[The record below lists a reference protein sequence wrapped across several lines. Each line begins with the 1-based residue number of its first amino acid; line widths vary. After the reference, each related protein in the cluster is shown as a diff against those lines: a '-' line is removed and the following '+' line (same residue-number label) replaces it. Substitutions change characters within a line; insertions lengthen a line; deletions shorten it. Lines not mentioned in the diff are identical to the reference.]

1 MSFDVERAPR
11 PARGDAQILAA
22 LFLLAGT
29 GIAALYSAS
38 YGYAQALGKAPEH
51 FVMRQGVFALA
62 GLIVFLVSARLP
74 LARLRSASAVITIA
88 GIALLVLP
96 FLPGIGVHRNG
107 AARWFQV
114 AGQTFQPSEAW
125 KLVAILYLAHIF
137 DKKADR
143 MGDAVNAA
151 LPPLLLVALGTGLVY
166 AQNDFSTSVLIG
178 VSALAVFW
186 AAGTP
191 VSFFAAMAS
200 LAAPLAALS
209 VLTSDF
215 RLKRIISFAFPTH
228 QSESIGYQ
236 VAASTRAIASGGFL
250 GKGIGLGT
258 LKASSVPDIHAD
270 FIVAAIGEE
279 AGFLGVLA
287 LAALWAWFAWRGF
300 RVAFRSEGRY
310 ESLLAF
316 GLSVSLALQAL
327 VNVAVASGSVPATGI
342 PLPFFSAGGSSL
354 LSSACAAGLLYNLS
368 RGVAT
373 AGVES
378 EADADTSRALPAYAI
393 GAEARRG

>member
-1 MSFDVERAPR
+1 VAFDVERAPR

-51 FVMRQGVFALA
+51 FVTRQAAFALA
-62 GLIVFLVSARLP
+62 GLLVFLVSAGLP
-74 LARLRSASAVITIA
+74 LPKLRSASAVITIA

-96 FLPGIGVHRNG
+96 FVPGIGVHRNG
-107 AARWFQV
+107 ASRWFQV

-125 KLVAILYLAHIF
+125 KLASILYLAHIF
-137 DKKADR
+137 DKKAER
-143 MGDAVNAA
+143 MGDAINAA

-191 VSFFAAMAS
+191 LSFFAAMAS

-215 RLKRIISFAFPTH
+215 RLKRILSFVFPTH

-258 LKASSVPDIHAD
+258 LKASSVPEIHSD

-373 AGVES
+373 AP
-378 EADADTSRALPAYAI
+378 ADAAAAEPSYAL
-393 GAEARRG
+393 GAEAFRG

>member
-62 GLIVFLVSARLP
+62 GLVVFLVSARLP

-287 LAALWAWFAWRGF
+287 LAALWAW
-300 RVAFRSEGRY
+300 
-310 ESLLAF
+310 
-316 GLSVSLALQAL
+316 
-327 VNVAVASGSVPATGI
+327 
-342 PLPFFSAGGSSL
+342 
-354 LSSACAAGLLYNLS
+354 
-368 RGVAT
+368 
-373 AGVES
+373 
-378 EADADTSRALPAYAI
+378 
-393 GAEARRG
+393 

>member
-1 MSFDVERAPR
+1 MPFDVERAPR

-22 LFLLAGT
+22 IFLLAGT

-51 FVMRQGVFALA
+51 FVMRQAVFALA
-62 GLIVFLVSARLP
+62 ALFVFLVSARVP
-74 LARLRSASAVITIA
+74 LAWLRSAGAVITIA
-88 GIALLVLP
+88 GLVLLALP
-96 FLPGIGVHRNG
+96 FIPGIGVRRNG
-107 AARWFQV
+107 ASRWFQV

-125 KLVAILYLAHIF
+125 KLISILYLAHIF
-137 DKKADR
+137 DKKSGR
-143 MGDAVNAA
+143 MGDTVNAA
-151 LPPLLLVALGTGLVY
+151 LPPLLVIALGTGLVY
-166 AQNDFSTSVLIG
+166 AQNDFSTAVLVG

-191 VSFFAAMAS
+191 ARFFAALAS
-200 LAAPLAALS
+200 IAAPLAALS

-215 RLKRIISFAFPTH
+215 RLKRILSFVFPTH

-258 LKASSVPDIHAD
+258 LKSSSVPEIHSD
-270 FIVAAIGEE
+270 FIVAALGEE

-287 LAALWAWFAWRGF
+287 LAALWTWFAWRGF
-300 RVAFRSEGRY
+300 RVAFRSTGRY
-310 ESLLAF
+310 ESLLSF
-316 GLSVSLALQAL
+316 GLTASLALQAL
-327 VNVAVASGSVPATGI
+327 VNVAVASGSVPATGV

-354 LSSACAAGLLYNLS
+354 LASACAAGLLYNLS
-368 RGVAT
+368 RCVA
-373 AGVES
+373 
-378 EADADTSRALPAYAI
+378 ALPEEGNATS
-393 GAEARRG
+393 GVPSFDLDTEAFRG